1 MKFIFR
7 HSLYRKL
14 IVIILLCLVT
24 PFLIVTLFLYQ
35 KIWDDMEQRHQLNIE
50 LVLSQAENKRQ
61 EDMNNVY
68 TISDKI
74 LSNNALNGFLLTEY
88 SSEYLQGYINESN
101 RIIGSLYDKTY
112 DVKIYC
118 ANQTIPRGFSIFYH
132 LSDISSDPEIE
143 AFLQSDE
150 KERWVT
156 PESGINFSRMSFTE
170 FENHYTYMRKAE
182 LQDKLLYLIT
192 ISIARKDFDSFLE
205 ETYSSAP
212 DMKRRIYHT
221 EDYIFVDYSDR
232 VIDGQALPEYI
243 NSLRRRDL
251 YEVSFIKLPQKI
263 IYYWPS
269 NSRKNYFIA
278 TILAFSLFAASA
290 ITIVF
295 IYVRKIFKSIFLCIR
310 QFDDVITHD
319 LYNKLPVN
327 GDDELSRIKI
337 AFNVLIDK
345 IHELIRLTEEQCAI
359 AEESRL
365 QMLQQQI
372 NPHFMY
378 NTLEAFSY
386 KMELYG
392 HYEESDAIASFSRML
407 RYNITS
413 RSKYASLRD
422 EADLAL
428 NYLTIQSMKYD
439 DISFDL
445 ILPEKLYDMEIPR
458 FCLQPFIENSI
469 IHGYDNRPLQIK
481 LECTDMETEILI
493 KISDNGKGI
502 PNQKLSDINAGL
514 REHRE
519 LPATGIG
526 LTNINGRLKLFY
538 SEKYFIHLES
548 LEGQGTSAA
557 FRIPKQAEGGPILF

>member
-24 PFLIVTLFLYQ
+24 PFLMVTLFLYR
-35 KIWDDMEQRHQLNIE
+35 KIWEDMAQRDHLNLE
-50 LVLSQAENKRQ
+50 LVISQAENVRQ
-61 EDMNNVY
+61 EHLNNIY

-88 SSEYLQGYINESN
+88 SSEYLQSYINESG
-101 RIIGSLYDKTY
+101 RISGNLYDKTY

-118 ANQTIPRGFSIFYH
+118 VNETIPRGFSIFYH
-132 LSDISSDPEIE
+132 LSDISSSPGIN
-143 AFLQSDE
+143 AFLQSEETE
-150 KERWVT
+150 KWVT
-156 PESGINFSRMSFTE
+156 PEGSGKFPNLSFTE
-170 FENHYTYMRKAE
+170 FENHYTYLRKAQ
-182 LQDKLLYLIT
+182 LQNNLLYLLT
-192 ISIARKDFDSFLE
+192 ISISQDDFDSFLSE
-205 ETYSSAP
+205 NYSASP
-212 DMKRRIYHT
+212 DMDRQLYRT
-221 EDYIFVDYSDR
+221 EDYILVSYSDR
-232 VIDGQALPEYI
+232 IADRQFLEENMDALKRKSEI
-243 NSLRRRDL
+243 FEL
-251 YEVSFIKLPQKI
+251 SFDRIPQKI

-269 NSRKNYFIA
+269 DSWKKYFTAAI
-278 TILAFSLFAASA
+278 IAFSLFAASA

-295 IYVRKIFKSIFLCIR
+295 LYVRKIFKSIFVCIR
-310 QFDDVITHD
+310 QFDNVLTHN

-345 IHELIRLTEEQCAI
+345 IHELIRLTKEQCAI

-413 RSKYASLRD
+413 RSKFASLRD
-422 EADLAL
+422 EVDLAL
-428 NYLTIQSMKYD
+428 NYLSIQKMKYD
-439 DISFDL
+439 NISFD
-445 ILPEKLYDMEIPR
+445 IQIPEELYSMEIPR
-458 FCLQPFIENSI
+458 FCLQPIIENSI
-469 IHGYDNRPLQIK
+469 MHGYDNRPLKIK
-481 LECTDMETEILI
+481 LFCSDLGNEVLI
-493 KISDNGKGI
+493 RVYDNGKGI
-502 PNQKLSDINAGL
+502 PSRKLSEINSGL

-519 LPATGIG
+519 LPSTGIG

-538 SEKYFIHLES
+538 SEKYFIKLDS
-548 LEGQGTSAA
+548 VEGQWTAAA
-557 FRIPKQAEGGPILF
+557 FQIPR

>member
-1 MKFIFR
+1 
-7 HSLYRKL
+7 
-14 IVIILLCLVT
+14 
-24 PFLIVTLFLYQ
+24 
-35 KIWDDMEQRHQLNIE
+35 MEQRHQLNIE
-50 LVLSQAENKRQ
+50 LVISQAEDKRQ
-61 EDMNNVY
+61 EDLKNIY

-74 LSNNALNGFLLTEY
+74 LSNNALSGFLLTEY
-88 SSEYLQGYINESN
+88 SSEYLQSYINESN
-101 RIIGSLYDKTY
+101 RISGSLYDNTY

-118 ANQTIPRGFSIFYH
+118 ANETIPRGFSIFYH
-132 LSDISSDPEIE
+132 LSDISPAPEIE

-150 KERWVT
+150 QELWVT
-156 PESGINFSRMSFTE
+156 PENGRNFSRMSFTE
-170 FENHYTYMRKAE
+170 FQNHYTYMRKAE
-182 LQDKLLYLIT
+182 IQGELLYLLT
-192 ISIARKDFDSFLE
+192 ISIAQEDFDSFLE
-205 ETYSSAP
+205 ETYSSTP
-212 DMKRRIYHT
+212 DVKRRVSRM
-221 EDYIFVDYSDR
+221 EDYIFVNYSDKAF
-232 VIDGQALPEYI
+232 DGQLLPEDMET
-243 NSLRRRDL
+243 LKQKDL
-251 YEVSFIKLPQKI
+251 YEVSFDKIPQKI

-269 NSRKNYFIA
+269 DSWKNYFIA

-295 IYVRKIFKSIFLCIR
+295 LYVRKIFNSIFLCIR
-310 QFDDVITHD
+310 QFDNVITHD

-413 RSKYASLRD
+413 RSKFASVRD
-422 EADLAL
+422 EVDLAL

-439 DISFDL
+439 DISFD
-445 ILPEKLYDMEIPR
+445 IIIPEELYDLEIPR

-469 IHGYDNRPLQIK
+469 IHGYDNKPLTIT
-481 LECTDMETEILI
+481 LSCLDMDTEILI

-502 PNQKLSDINAGL
+502 SDQKLSVINAGL
-514 REHRE
+514 REHIDM
-519 LPATGIG
+519 PATGIG
-526 LTNINGRLKLFY
+526 LTNINDRLKLFY
-538 SEKYFIHLES
+538 SDKYFIRLES
-548 LEGQGTSAA
+548 ARGQGTTAA
-557 FRIPKQAEGGPILF
+557 FRIPK